1 MLTDN
6 RIPLKKGAKIYD
18 ANNIPYEVYDIIAGG
33 GNAITYDVT
42 RTTNR
47 AYHYVLKEFY
57 PLEFAHRITRD
68 EQQNLHFP
76 KDDADIQKLQNLF
89 KNEGSIQDQCL
100 PYNNGPDGKYFFYI
114 TDSFS
119 DRGTFY
125 ILIET
130 GHCEPLA
137 KSDCVNNLTKLLSSF
152 QDVSYALKVLHK
164 KALHLDI
171 SDSNILITEDCAKL
185 TDFGSVFLLDGSESV
200 ENHYYSYTQGF
211 SPIEV
216 ISASQGGYIA
226 GLDTSADTYAVCAV
240 LFKHAV
246 GRIYDPVF
254 DREPEADWKT
264 ILQQKYQGLYG
275 KRVAN
280 KLISILQTGL
290 TSRYKTAAEL
300 HLEFQRI
307 IKYIKQFEH
316 EQVIGKNLAVFVGIL
331 SGVLFLITLI
341 VWCIF
346 PRPEIVSVSGVD
358 APYFDGDDIKM
369 EIEIYD
375 RTGINS
381 DHIYTIRNKIIL
393 EGFSASI
400 NLVDAVPTEPKTGYK
415 YTLLL
420 SNIEILEDGPKSIVI
435 GEIYRTKFFQKANN
449 PLTVSFD
456 GFAEEP
462 KVTISEPTFTKV
474 NSGVGHSLVYT
485 MRVEIPENQSVANID
500 ISKIYLNG
508 FSCTSIDSKMIG
520 TNTFELTFS
529 GITGPTGTCWF
540 KIYEGACKLMTG
552 AYSREVISPSFEIV
566 GNEVENYPIQPYL
579 HVVSQD
585 LREGGYI
592 LLEHGS
598 HAYEEGELTDI
609 ADVGFSGFSVDRVSW
624 KSPLHN
630 YILFE
635 NIKLEENSEPVIW
648 LTAGS
653 YVSKAN
659 GSVSVQTECYP
670 KQWLGIDN
678 TAPTANLYQIGV
690 PHLGI
695 QTGTDLII
703 VAEGSDNRDCILSK
717 KEGLFSAEG
726 FLYDNCEIT
735 IDGLT
740 IMAIYKNVQSID
752 GYTPKV
758 ILNEGVYSDSSN
770 NRSFQVEYSFVI
782 NP

>member
-6 RIPLKKGAKIYD
+6 RIPLKKGELVYD
-18 ANNIPYEVYDIIAGG
+18 ANNTPYQVYDIIAGG

-57 PLEFAHRITRD
+57 PLEFAYRITRD
-68 EQQNLHFP
+68 DQGNLSFP
-76 KDDADIQKLQNLF
+76 EEDPDIQKLQDLF
-89 KNEGSIQDQCL
+89 KSEGSIQERCL
-100 PYNNGPDGKYFFYI
+100 PDNNSPDGKYYFYI
-114 TDSFS
+114 SDSFS
-119 DRGTFY
+119 AKGTLY
-125 ILIET
+125 HVIAT

-137 KSDCVNNLTKLLSSF
+137 KSDRANTLPKLLSAMR
-152 QDVSYALKVLHK
+152 DVSYALTVLHK
-164 KALHLDI
+164 KALYLDI

-185 TDFGSVFLLDGSESV
+185 TDFGSVFLLDGSESA

-216 ISASQGGYIA
+216 VSASQGGYIA
-226 GLDTSADTYAVCAV
+226 GLDASADTYAVCAV

-264 ILQQKYQGLYG
+264 VLQQKYQGLYG
-275 KRVAN
+275 KKVTN
-280 KLISILQTGL
+280 KLIAILQTGL
-290 TSRYKTAAEL
+290 TSRYKTATEL

-316 EQVIGKNLAVFVGIL
+316 DQIIGKNLGVFVGIL
-331 SGVLFLITLI
+331 CGALALITL
-341 VWCIF
+341 VAWCVF
-346 PRPEIVSVSGVD
+346 PRPEIVSVSGID
-358 APYFDGDDIKM
+358 APYFDGDDITLRITIHDK
-369 EIEIYD
+369 
-375 RTGINS
+375 TGINS
-381 DHIYTIRNKIIL
+381 QHIYSLRNKITL
-393 EGFSASI
+393 EGFSATI
-400 NLVDAVPTEPKTGYK
+400 HLVDANPTEHNTGFI
-415 YTLLL
+415 YTILL
-420 SNIEILEDGPKSIVI
+420 NDIQVLEDGPKSITI
-435 GEIYRTKFFQKANN
+435 GEIYETMFFKKANKSK
-449 PLTVSFD
+449 TISFD
-456 GFAEEP
+456 GFVEEP
-462 KVTISEPTFTKV
+462 KVIISEPTFSKV
-474 NSGVGHSLVYT
+474 NSEAGHSVTYTVEFQVPEEQKAEIDLSNVALKNFSCSSADSKQVGHNKY
-485 MRVEIPENQSVANID
+485 EI
-500 ISKIYLNG
+500 
-508 FSCTSIDSKMIG
+508 
-520 TNTFELTFS
+520 TFS
-529 GITGPTGTCWF
+529 EISGSTGICSF
-540 KIYEGACKLMTG
+540 SIYEGTCKLKTG
-552 AYSREVISPSFEIV
+552 AYNRETASPSFEIV
-566 GNEVENYPIQPYL
+566 ENEVANYPIQPYL
-579 HVVSQD
+579 HIASQD
-585 LREGGYI
+585 LRDGGYI

-598 HAYEEGELTDI
+598 FAAEKGELTDV
-609 ADVGFSGFSVDRVSW
+609 ADIGFAGFTADRVSW
-624 KSPLHN
+624 KTPLHN

-635 NIKLEENSEPVIW
+635 NIELEENAEPVIW

-659 GSVSVQTECYP
+659 GSVSEQIECYP
-670 KQWLGIDN
+670 KQWLGIDS
-678 TAPTANLYQIGV
+678 TAPTANLHQIGV

-695 QTGTDLII
+695 QTGTDLI
-703 VAEGSDNRDCILSK
+703 VVTEGSDNRNCILSK
-717 KEGLFSAEG
+717 KEGLFSEEG